1 VTQNGQRLD
10 SDGEKEKQKEKEKME
25 KKEKT
30 LKRGR
35 NHSVMEGI
43 EVEGID

>member
-1 VTQNGQRLD
+1 MTRNGQRID
-10 SDGEKEKQKEKEKME
+10 GDGEKEREKEKME
-25 KKEKT
+25 EMEKT
-30 LKRGR
+30 MKRGR